1 MEDSQTSCSFS
12 DIEKKHLQSFK
23 RIQLKLEEELRL
35 QDTQCLLDF
44 ARSFFKMT
52 EFKLLKS
59 DIINLRITAKH
70 HLHLQT
76 LTKTPAKFQKDPAKT
91 VGVDALTGHPVS
103 ICFSRS

>member
-12 DIEKKHLQSFK
+12 DIEKKTPAKFQK
-23 RIQLKLEEELRL
+23 QLKVEEELLL
-35 QDTQCLLDF
+35 QDTQCLLGF
-44 ARSFFKMT
+44 ARSFLKMT

-59 DIINLRITAKH
+59 DTINLRITVKH

-91 VGVDALTGHPVS
+91 VGVDAFTGHPVS